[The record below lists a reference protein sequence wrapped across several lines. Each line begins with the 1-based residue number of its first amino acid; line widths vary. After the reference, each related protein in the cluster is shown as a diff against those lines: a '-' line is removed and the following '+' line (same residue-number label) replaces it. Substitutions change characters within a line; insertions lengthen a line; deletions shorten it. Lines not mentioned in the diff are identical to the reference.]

1 MNVISSQYLKEESHS
16 SATYTIVIQD
26 LREKLAKSTVGEGSR
41 TEEFYVNWS
50 KFSIELFIAGL
61 YDESQGYLNLYLN
74 NKSDWT
80 VRTKFEVSVK
90 VMVGLGN
97 CYIADLRTRK
107 SFCLSRAHS
116 DWSSNPKRVVGES

>member
-1 MNVISSQYLKEESHS
+1 MNVISSQYLKEESHFT
-16 SATYTIVIQD
+16 ATYTIVIQH
-26 LREKLAKSTVGEGSR
+26 LRKMLAKSTVGEGSR

-61 YDESQGYLNLYLN
+61 YDESQGYLNLYLI

-97 CYIADLRTRK
+97 CYFFCK
-107 SFCLSRAHS
+107 STLLI
-116 DWSSNPKRVVGES
+116 